1 MGRSRKQNVKR
12 YPSGQINH
20 KDRGN
25 GQNGEPPDDVAT
37 WPRIKAEAK
46 KAAQNPILATELGR
60 LAYFAK
66 ITTTEFDAGKEWSR
80 VVSLHRKLGI
90 AAPHNFP
97 KIASLEP
104 SAKPRAID
112 LDALTPEARKKLIA
126 ETRAIEEQFNNAY
139 QSLSFLGNYV
149 LYSVNR
155 LCLDDEPLTYGNL
168 MYARQGLRAL
178 ARKFGFAKRA

>member
-1 MGRSRKQNVKR
+1 MGRNRKQNVKR

-25 GQNGEPPDDVAT
+25 GYNGEPPDDLAT

-66 ITTTEFDAGKEWSR
+66 ITTVEFDAGKEWSR
-80 VVSLHRKLGI
+80 VAALHRKLGI

-97 KIASLEP
+97 KTASMEP
-104 SAKPRAID
+104 SAKPRSID
-112 LDALTPEARKKLIA
+112 LDALSPEDRNKLIS

-139 QSLSFLGNYV
+139 QSLIFLGNQI
-149 LYSVNR
+149 LNSVNR
-155 LCLDDEPLTYGNL
+155 LCLDDEPLTYGSL